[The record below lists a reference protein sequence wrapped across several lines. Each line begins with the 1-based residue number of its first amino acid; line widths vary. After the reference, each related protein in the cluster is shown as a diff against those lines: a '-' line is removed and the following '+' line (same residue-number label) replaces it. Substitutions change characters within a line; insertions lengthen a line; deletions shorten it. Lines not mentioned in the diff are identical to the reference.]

1 MTPER
6 WSQVKNLLERALSR
20 PRHEREEYLRH
31 AAGTDEDLYDEVAH
45 LVAAHDAD
53 PAFLD
58 KHPETAPLDPVNDRR
73 VGKTIKNRYR
83 IKSRLGSGGVGVVY
97 LAEDLNL
104 MSRLVVV
111 KFLHEHGNR
120 QQGRLIKFLQEAEA
134 LARLDHPGIV
144 AAFDAG
150 ETPDGS
156 HFLVMQYVDGQT
168 LRALIEDGPVPLDLA
183 ASILR
188 QLGSAL
194 EVAHSKGVIHRDL
207 KPENIML
214 QKLGDGRRIVK
225 LIDFG
230 VARVEA
236 SAVSTDT
243 AVIGIAGTPSYMAPE
258 HLSGKPL
265 PASDTFSLAVIAYEM
280 LTAKRPFTAKQPFAL
295 RQQHKQGV
303 AKGAI
308 RTIRPEVPA
317 EAENAIRQALL
328 YDAAARPQ
336 NAREF
341 CDTAGI
347 ALEQAA
353 EPYRKRLSGASQHK
367 SRRWLIYGA
376 SGAAVA
382 AMGAAAYWNY
392 ARPVPR
398 SGGKILASNEGATE
412 PQDSGFTPRDQIE
425 IAPIRNR
432 ERTGFDALAL
442 RSTDQGMFAK
452 RLAIE
457 DLQAALQG
465 GWRVT
470 LVARPVIGGVWACAD
485 FVALGEPR
493 YDISFYRE
501 PDGRA
506 VALLCTQHAPTFDG
520 PRYELPD
527 EGASRHRM
535 ELVYDPKTRSCDLFV
550 DGRRQIAGYKG
561 HRQMQAK
568 DPMKAFFF
576 GLSVYRSDRAQA
588 EVENVKFELL

>member
-1 MTPER
+1 MSHAAPPPMTPER

-31 AAGTDEDLYDEVAH
+31 AAGDDQDLYEEVAH

-58 KHPETAPLDPVNDRR
+58 KHPETAPLAPIHDRR
-73 VGKTIKNRYR
+73 LGTTLKGRYR

-111 KFLHEHGNR
+111 KFLHEHGGR
-120 QQGRLIKFLQEAEA
+120 QPGRLIKFLQEAEA

-144 AAFDAG
+144 AAFDAD

-156 HFLVMQYVDGQT
+156 HFLVMQYVDGRT
-168 LRALIEDGPVPLDLA
+168 LRALIEEGPAPLELA
-183 ASILR
+183 GSILR

-194 EVAHSKGVIHRDL
+194 EVAHNKGVIHRDL

-214 QKLGDGRRIVK
+214 QKLGDDRQIVK

-258 HLSGKPL
+258 HLSGKPV
-265 PASDTFSLAVIAYEM
+265 PASDTFSLAVIAFEM
-280 LTAKRPFTAKQPFAL
+280 LTGKRPFTAKQPFAL
-295 RQQHKQGV
+295 RQQHRQGLP
-303 AKGAI
+303 KGAI
-308 RTIRPEVPA
+308 RNLRPEVPV

-328 YDAAARPQ
+328 YEAAERPQ
-336 NAREF
+336 NSRVF

-347 ALEQAA
+347 ALERSRPVPKPHSA
-353 EPYRKRLSGASQHK
+353 
-367 SRRWLIYGA
+367 SRRWILYSSAAGVA
-376 SGAAVA
+376 AAAAGAAFWRSSRSVD
-382 AMGAAAYWNY
+382 
-392 ARPVPR
+392 VPR
-398 SGGKILASNEGATE
+398 VAGKILAQHEGAFDPGE
-412 PQDSGFTPRDQIE
+412 RGFTARDKIE
-425 IAPIRNR
+425 FTPVRNP
-432 ERTGFDALAL
+432 ERTGFDALSL
-442 RSTDQGMFAK
+442 RSKEQGLYAR
-452 RLAIE
+452 RLAVE
-457 DLQAALQG
+457 DLRQALQQ
-465 GWRVT
+465 GWRIT
-470 LVARPVIGGVWACAD
+470 LRGRPVIGGMWACAD
-485 FVALGEPR
+485 FRALGEPR
-493 YDISFYRE
+493 YDLSFYRE

-506 VALLCTQHAPTFDG
+506 VALLCTQHVPTFEG

-527 EGASRHRM
+527 EGANRHRL
-535 ELVYDPKTRSCDLFV
+535 ELVYDPATRSCELFV

-568 DPMKAFFF
+568 EPLDAFFF
-576 GLSVYRSDRAQA
+576 GISVYRSDRAEA
-588 EVENVKFELL
+588 